1 MTAGT
6 RSRLAPAACMV
17 LTCCSLLESDHS
29 GFNFLKYARTSAS
42 TSVCCTPRERISLCP
57 SPRPNSHPFH
67 VQMPMIS
74 LCVDSVIHSRLWS
87 PSIRARAHL
96 TSTSKPLVSHRDL
109 ETCSTDAPAS
119 CIALLRAP
127 SARNTITPHQR
138 QLGLSETPLPL
149 VKIKRPVSYSKA
161 FAFPFSEPLCVI
173 LRPLFSSVMDEAM
186 AFWGRL
192 SSRLRGQR
200 ESICYYWRQENVCVC
215 VCASQK

>member
-1 MTAGT
+1 MRA
-6 RSRLAPAACMV
+6 RLHPRLSAALPERGFLSLPLPLSPPQ
-17 LTCCSLLESDHS
+17 LTS
-29 GFNFLKYARTSAS
+29 
-42 TSVCCTPRERISLCP
+42 
-57 SPRPNSHPFH
+57 FH

-119 CIALLRAP
+119 CIALLLAP

-149 VKIKRPVSYSKA
+149 VKIKRPASYSKA
-161 FAFPFSEPLCVI
+161 FTFPFSKPLCLV
-173 LRPLFSSVMDEAM
+173 LRPLFSSVMDEAV

-192 SSRLRGQR
+192 SSRRRGQR
-200 ESICYYWRQENVCVC
+200 ESICYYWRQEKSVCVC
-215 VCASQK
+215 VRFSELAVADLTSRLLVRPCFHKM

>member
-1 MTAGT
+1 MACRCFFPAPLLRVIKCGTALHMTAGT

-42 TSVCCTPRERISLCP
+42 TSVCCAPGERISLSP
-57 SPRPNSHPFH
+57 SLSSPQLTSFH

-96 TSTSKPLVSHRDL
+96 TSTSKPLVSHCYL

-119 CIALLRAP
+119 CIALLLAP

-138 QLGLSETPLPL
+138 QLGLSETLLPL
-149 VKIKRPVSYSKA
+149 VKIKRPASYSKA
-161 FAFPFSEPLCVI
+161 FAFPFSKPLCLM
-173 LRPLFSSVMDEAM
+173 LRPLFSSVMDEAV
-186 AFWGRL
+186 AF
-192 SSRLRGQR
+192 
-200 ESICYYWRQENVCVC
+200 
-215 VCASQK
+215 